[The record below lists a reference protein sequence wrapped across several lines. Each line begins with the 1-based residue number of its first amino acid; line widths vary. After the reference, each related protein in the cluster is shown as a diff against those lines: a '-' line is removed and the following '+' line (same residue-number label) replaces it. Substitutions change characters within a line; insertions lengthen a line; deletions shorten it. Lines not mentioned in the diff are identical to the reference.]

1 MHTFNAIDKDRYGLH
16 TNCIDRDTLI
26 FLYVINVMKE
36 NTVQVLT
43 DCWPAISLPLALSF
57 IFFSDAKNHDGN
69 RLYRSCLKTRFKNIT
84 NTHKYRF
91 GPP

>member
-43 DCWPAISLPLALSF
+43 DCWPAISLPLPLSF
-57 IFFSDAKNHDGN
+57 IFTNDAKNHDGN
-69 RLYRSCLKTRFKNIT
+69 RS
-84 NTHKYRF
+84 
-91 GPP
+91 